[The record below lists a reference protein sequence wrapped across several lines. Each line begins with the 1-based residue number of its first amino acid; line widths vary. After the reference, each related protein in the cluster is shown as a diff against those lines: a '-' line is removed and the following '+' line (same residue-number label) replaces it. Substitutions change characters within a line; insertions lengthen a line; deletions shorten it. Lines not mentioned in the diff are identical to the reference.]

1 MAVTV
6 TAKRYA
12 GIVRMRQLLNAHV
25 SGMAL
30 HGNALDAGHCDQAH
44 FMKQFR
50 RSTVKLR
57 NASSDLRGLG
67 QHVHLGEWLLDDR
80 LGPQTVPACLLD
92 LR

>member
-12 GIVRMRQLLNAHV
+12 GIVRMRQLLNTHV

-50 RSTVKLR
+50 RSTVKHR
-57 NASSDLRGLG
+57 NAASDLRGINSLYARG
-67 QHVHLGEWLLDDR
+67 SQR
-80 LGPQTVPACLLD
+80 RQ
-92 LR
+92 